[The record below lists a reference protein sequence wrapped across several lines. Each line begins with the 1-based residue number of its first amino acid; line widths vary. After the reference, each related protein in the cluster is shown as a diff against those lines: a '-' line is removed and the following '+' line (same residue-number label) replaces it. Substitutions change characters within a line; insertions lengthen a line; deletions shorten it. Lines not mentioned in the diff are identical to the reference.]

1 MGRAAGARGQ
11 APLVS
16 VADGVSGPAAGASS
30 IYIANARLVRP
41 EAGGEPR
48 PGGVLVEGGSIAA
61 VTLTDRERR
70 DIQARAREVF
80 DATGLVLMPGL
91 VNAHYHSYGSVL
103 KGTENSLP
111 LEPWALYTVAYGRA
125 LGAEAIRVA
134 VLLGAAEMI
143 RNGITACLDHFPH
156 VRWADAALAA
166 HEASGMRVAFAPFMH
181 DVFDHEFLEVALPP
195 EVRATL
201 DGAPRS
207 DPAAAE
213 RMYRDL
219 ASRWRGHRRVT
230 ILLGPNAFQR
240 CSPALLEVWRRLTE
254 DPGLHAHTHLVETR
268 AQAVRGRA
276 VWPEGTVAEMARGRL
291 LGERLSVAHGV
302 WLTPEEAELLA
313 RHGVT
318 VVHNPAS
325 NLMLGSGRL
334 ALPAMLERGVPLA
347 LGTDSSNS
355 GGRHDLFEIMRLA
368 LMLPRPDTPAPRAWP
383 TARRVFEMATIGGAR
398 AIGQAGVV
406 GRIEPGQRAD
416 LVLLDP
422 RGAAL
427 AGGPPTVPLLV
438 QHGSAA
444 AVTAIMID
452 GVWVLREGRILAF
465 DEAAVLARA
474 GAIAAEVR
482 AEAGPALVLAETA
495 APFFQPCG

>member
-1 MGRAAGARGQ
+1 M
-11 APLVS
+11 
-16 VADGVSGPAAGASS
+16 
-30 IYIANARLVRP
+30 
-41 EAGGEPR
+41 
-48 PGGVLVEGGSIAA
+48 
-61 VTLTDRERR
+61 
-70 DIQARAREVF
+70 
-80 DATGLVLMPGL
+80 VLMPGL
-91 VNAHYHSYGSVL
+91 VNAHYHSYGSLL

-111 LEPWALYTVAYGRA
+111 LEPWALYTVAYGKA
-125 LGAEAIRVA
+125 LGAEAIRAA

-143 RNGITACLDHFPH
+143 RNGVTACLDHFPH
-156 VRWADAALAA
+156 VRWAEAALAA

-181 DVFDHEFLEVALPP
+181 DVFDHEFLAVALPP
-195 EVRATL
+195 EIRATL
-201 DGAPRS
+201 GAAPRS
-207 DPAAAE
+207 DAAVAE

-219 ASRWRGHRRVT
+219 ASRWRGHPRLT

-240 CSPALLEVWRRLTE
+240 CSPALLEVWRRLAE

-276 VWPEGTVAEMARGRL
+276 VWPDGTGAEMARRGL
-291 LGERLSVAHGV
+291 LGERLSIAHGV
-302 WLTPEEAELLA
+302 WLTPEEADLLA

-355 GGRHDLFEIMRLA
+355 GGRHDLFEVMRLA
-368 LMLPRPDTPAPRAWP
+368 LMLPRADTPSPRAWP
-383 TARRVFEMATIGGAR
+383 TAGRVFEMATTGGAR
-398 AIGQAGVV
+398 AIGRAGVV

-422 RGAAL
+422 RGAGL
-427 AGGPPTVPLLV
+427 AGGPPTVPLLL
-438 QHGSAA
+438 QHGTAA
-444 AVTAIMID
+444 AVTAVMID
-452 GVWVLREGRILAF
+452 GAWVLRDGRILAF

-474 GAIAAEVR
+474 GTIAAEVR

-495 APFFQPCG
+495 APFFQACG

>member
-1 MGRAAGARGQ
+1 VSGAAAG
-11 APLVS
+11 
-16 VADGVSGPAAGASS
+16 PASL
-30 IYIANARLVRP
+30 YIANARLVRA
-41 EAGGEPR
+41 EASNELG

-61 VTLTDRERR
+61 VALTDREQRE
-70 DIQARAREVF
+70 ARARAGEAI
-80 DATGLVLMPGL
+80 DATGMILMPGL
-91 VNAHYHSYGSVL
+91 VNAHYHSYSTLL

-125 LGAEAIRVA
+125 LGAEAIRLA

-143 RNGITACLDHFPH
+143 RNGVTACLDHFPH
-156 VRWADAALAA
+156 TRWADAALAA
-166 HEASGMRVAFAPFMH
+166 HGASGMRVAFAPFMH
-181 DVFDHEFLEVALPP
+181 DVFDHEFLQIALPP
-195 EVRATL
+195 ERRAEL
-201 DGAPRS
+201 DAAPRS
-207 DPAAAE
+207 DAAGAE
-213 RMYRDL
+213 RLYREL

-240 CSPALLEVWRRLTE
+240 CSPALIDVWRRLAA
-254 DPGLHAHTHLVETR
+254 DPGLPAHTHLVETR

-276 VWPEGTVAEMARGRL
+276 VWAGGTVAEMARAGL

-302 WLTPEEAELLA
+302 WLTPEEGDLLA

-334 ALPAMLERGVPLA
+334 PLPAMLERGVPLA

-355 GGRHDLFEIMRLA
+355 GGRHDLFEVMRLA
-368 LMLPRPDTPAPRAWP
+368 LMLSRPDTPEPRAWP
-383 TARRVFEMATIGGAR
+383 TPRRVLEMATTGGAR

-406 GRIEPGQRAD
+406 GRLEPGARAD

-427 AGGPPTVPLLV
+427 AGAPATVPHLV
-438 QHGSAA
+438 QHGSAGAVA
-444 AVTAIMID
+444 AVMID
-452 GVWVLREGRILAF
+452 GAWVLRKGRILAF
-465 DEAAVLARA
+465 DEAAVLEQAA
-474 GAIAAEVR
+474 AIATEVR
-482 AEAGPALVLAETA
+482 AAAGPALVLAEAA
-495 APFFQPCG
+495 APFFQTCR